1 MSNNA
6 SSNSALNRDFVRQV
20 VDLVNAGA
28 RIIQIRSFERKRVR
42 ALVGII
48 PFLVQR
54 HAFQGVAKC
63 YG

>member
-42 ALVGII
+42 ALVG
-48 PFLVQR
+48 
-54 HAFQGVAKC
+54 
-63 YG
+63 